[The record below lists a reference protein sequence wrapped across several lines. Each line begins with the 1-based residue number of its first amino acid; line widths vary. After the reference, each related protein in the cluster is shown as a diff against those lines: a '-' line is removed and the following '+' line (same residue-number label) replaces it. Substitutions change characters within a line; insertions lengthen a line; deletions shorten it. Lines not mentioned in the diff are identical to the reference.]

1 MFHKRVKYTLIILL
15 LVICFSTTAFASI
28 PLVDNDGHSP
38 FVKIV
43 KDIIGTVVNIKV
55 EWEAQSNSKQ
65 FSSPFPFN
73 DDFFKFFF
81 PEPDNNRRTVGY
93 GSGFIF
99 RKEGNDVYILTNNHV
114 VGKGEDSKITVTLND
129 QTSYDAEVVGLDDKT
144 DIAVIKIVVD
154 KGADISTAPLGDSD
168 WIEVGDWVI
177 AIGNPFSENLRGTVT
192 TGVVSAKGRAN
203 LNFGAD
209 SPVYQDYI
217 QTDAAINPGNS
228 GGPLVDIKGNVIG
241 INAAISSVNGGNIG
255 IGFAIP
261 INIVKVLIDDL
272 IDKGFVE
279 RAYLGI
285 LPQEITPAL
294 QKSLSLPNL
303 EGVLIGKVENETP
316 AEKAGL
322 KKRDVIIE
330 FDGEPVKNLNKFRL
344 MVANKQVGD
353 KISMK
358 IIRDGKELTKTAKL
372 ESFPDSTIA
381 SKPQNVEDE
390 KSWLGIEVKSLDS
403 DFAIQFN
410 LKIDKGV
417 IVSKIDI
424 DSPAYDSNLNVG
436 DVILELG
443 DEEIESTKEYLKA
456 VEKMKNDKADSVLL
470 YVVTPPQFYHYV
482 AIKVQ

>member
-1 MFHKRVKYTLIILL
+1 MFRQSMKYSLIILL
-15 LVICFSTTAFASI
+15 LVTCFSTTAFASI
-28 PLVDNDGHSP
+28 PLVDSDGHSP

-43 KDIIGTVVNIKV
+43 DDLIGTVVNIKV
-55 EWEAQSNSKQ
+55 EWETQSNYKQ

-81 PEPDNNRRTVGY
+81 PKPENNRRTVGY

-114 VGKGEDSKITVTLND
+114 VGKSEDAKITVTLND
-129 QTSYDAEVVGLDDKT
+129 QMRYDAEVVGLDDKT
-144 DIAVIKIVVD
+144 DIAVIKIAVD
-154 KGADISTAPLGDSD
+154 KDTDISTAPLGDSD

-228 GGPLVDIKGNVIG
+228 GGPLVDINGNVIG

-261 INIVKVLIDDL
+261 INIVKALIDDL

-285 LPQEITPAL
+285 LPQGITPAL
-294 QKSLSLPNL
+294 QKSLDLPSL
-303 EGVLIGKVENETP
+303 EGVLIGKVEHDTP

-344 MVANKQVGD
+344 MVANKQVDD
-353 KISMK
+353 KISIK
-358 IIRDGKELTKTAKL
+358 IIRGGKELSKTAKL
-372 ESFPDSTIA
+372 ESFPESSIA
-381 SKPQNVEDE
+381 SKPKTVEDE
-390 KSWLGIEVKSLDS
+390 KSWLGIEVRSLDS
-403 DFAIQFN
+403 DFAKQLN
-410 LKIDKGV
+410 LNIDKGV
-417 IVSKIDI
+417 IVSQIDI

-443 DEEIESTKEYLKA
+443 DEEIESTKDYFNVIEN
-456 VEKMKNDKADSVLL
+456 MKDDEDDSVLL
-470 YVVTPPQFYHYV
+470 YVLTPSQFYHYV

>member
-1 MFHKRVKYTLIILL
+1 
-15 LVICFSTTAFASI
+15 
-28 PLVDNDGHSP
+28 
-38 FVKIV
+38 
-43 KDIIGTVVNIKV
+43 
-55 EWEAQSNSKQ
+55 
-65 FSSPFPFN
+65 
-73 DDFFKFFF
+73 
-81 PEPDNNRRTVGY
+81 
-93 GSGFIF
+93 
-99 RKEGNDVYILTNNHV
+99 
-114 VGKGEDSKITVTLND
+114 
-129 QTSYDAEVVGLDDKT
+129 DDKT
-144 DIAVIKIVVD
+144 DIAVIRIVVD
-154 KGADISTAPLGDSD
+154 KDADISIAPLGDSD

-228 GGPLVDIKGNVIG
+228 GGPLVDIHGNVIG
-241 INAAISSVNGGNIG
+241 INAAISSVSGGNIG

-261 INIVKVLIDDL
+261 INIVKALIDDL

-285 LPQEITPAL
+285 LPQKITPAL
-294 QKSLSLPNL
+294 QKSLDLPNL
-303 EGVLIGKVENETP
+303 EGVLIGKVESNTP

-330 FDGEPVKNLNKFRL
+330 FDDEPVKNLNKFRL

-372 ESFPDSTIA
+372 ESFPESSVA
-381 SKPQNVEDE
+381 SKPQSTDDE
-390 KSWLGIEVKSLDS
+390 RSWLGIEVKSLDS
-403 DFAIQFN
+403 DFARQFN
-410 LKIDKGV
+410 LNIDKGV

-424 DSPAYDSNLNVG
+424 SSPAYDSNLNVG
-436 DVILELG
+436 DIILELG
-443 DEEIESTKEYLKA
+443 DEEIESTKDYFKA
-456 VEKMKNDKADSVLL
+456 VEKMKDDDTDSMLL
-470 YVVTPPQFYHYV
+470 YVLTPPQFYHYV

>member
-1 MFHKRVKYTLIILL
+1 MFSRRVKYSLIILL
-15 LVICFSTTAFASI
+15 LVMCFSTSAFASI

-43 KDIIGTVVNIKV
+43 DDLIGTVVNIKV
-55 EWEAQSNSKQ
+55 EWEVSNNFKQ
-65 FSSPFPFN
+65 YSSPFPFN

-81 PEPDNNRRTVGY
+81 PQPDNKRRSVGY

-99 RKEGNDVYILTNNHV
+99 RKEGKEVYILTNNHV
-114 VGKGEDSKITVTLND
+114 VGKSDDAKITVTLHD
-129 QTSYDAEVVGLDDKT
+129 QMEYNAEVVGLDDKT
-144 DIAVIKIVVD
+144 DVAVIKIEVE
-154 KGADISTAPLGDSD
+154 KGADIAIAPLGDSD
-168 WIEVGDWVI
+168 WIKVGDWVI
-177 AIGNPFSENLRGTVT
+177 AIGNPFSENLQGTVT

-203 LNFGAD
+203 LNFGED
-209 SPVYQDYI
+209 SPMYQDYI

-228 GGPLVDIKGNVIG
+228 GGPLVDINGNVIG
-241 INAAISSVNGGNIG
+241 INAAISSVSGGNIG

-261 INIVKVLIDDL
+261 INIVKALIDDL
-272 IDKGFVE
+272 INKGFVE

-285 LPQEITPAL
+285 LPQEVTPAL
-294 QKSLSLPNL
+294 QKSLDLPNL
-303 EGVLIGKVENETP
+303 EGVLIGKVEDHTP

-330 FDGEPVKNLNKFRL
+330 FDGEPVKNINKFRL

-353 KISMK
+353 KISMT
-358 IIRDGKELTKTAKL
+358 ILRDGKKITKTAQL
-372 ESFPDSTIA
+372 EAYPDTVVAAKSP
-381 SKPQNVEDE
+381 SKEDG
-390 KSWLGIEVKSLDS
+390 KAWLGIEVKSLDS
-403 DFAIQFN
+403 DFAKQLN

-417 IVSKIDI
+417 IISKIDV

-443 DEEIESTKEYLKA
+443 DEEIESTKDYNKA
-456 VEKMKNDKADSVLL
+456 VEKLKDSDTESVLL
-470 YVVTPPQFYHYV
+470 YILTPPQFYHYV

>member
-1 MFHKRVKYTLIILL
+1 MFSRRVKYSLIILL
-15 LVICFSTTAFASI
+15 LVMCFSTSAFASI

-43 KDIIGTVVNIKV
+43 DDLIGTVVNIKV
-55 EWEAQSNSKQ
+55 EWEVSNNYKQ
-65 FSSPFPFN
+65 YSSPFPFN

-81 PEPDNNRRTVGY
+81 PQPDNKRRSIGY

-99 RKEGNDVYILTNNHV
+99 RKEGKEVYILTNNHV
-114 VGKGEDSKITVTLND
+114 VGKSDDAKITVTLHD
-129 QTSYDAEVVGLDDKT
+129 QMEYNAEVVGLDDKT
-144 DIAVIKIVVD
+144 DVAVIKIEVE
-154 KGADISTAPLGDSD
+154 KGADIAIAPLGDSD
-168 WIEVGDWVI
+168 WIKVGDWVI
-177 AIGNPFSENLRGTVT
+177 AIGNPFSENLQGTVT

-203 LNFGAD
+203 LNFGED
-209 SPVYQDYI
+209 SPMYQDYI

-228 GGPLVDIKGNVIG
+228 GGPLVDINGNVIG
-241 INAAISSVNGGNIG
+241 INAAISSVSGGNIG

-261 INIVKVLIDDL
+261 INIVKALIDDL

-285 LPQEITPAL
+285 LPQEVTPAL
-294 QKSLSLPNL
+294 QKSLDLPNL
-303 EGVLIGKVENETP
+303 EGVLIGKVEDDTP

-330 FDGEPVKNLNKFRL
+330 FDGEPVKNINKFRL

-353 KISMK
+353 KISMT
-358 IIRDGKELTKTAKL
+358 ILRDGKKITKTAQL
-372 ESFPDSTIA
+372 EAYPDTVVAAKSP
-381 SKPQNVEDE
+381 SKEDG
-390 KSWLGIEVKSLDS
+390 KAWLGIEVKSLDS
-403 DFAIQFN
+403 DFAKQLN

-417 IVSKIDI
+417 IISKIDV

-443 DEEIESTKEYLKA
+443 DEEIESTKDYNKA
-456 VEKMKNDKADSVLL
+456 VEKLKDSDTESVLL
-470 YVVTPPQFYHYV
+470 YVLTPPQFYHYV

>member
-1 MFHKRVKYTLIILL
+1 MFHRRVKYSLIILL

-43 KDIIGTVVNIKV
+43 DDLIGTVVNIKV
-55 EWEAQSNSKQ
+55 EWEAQSNYKQ
-65 FSSPFPFN
+65 FSSPLPFN
-73 DDFFKFFF
+73 EDFFKFFF
-81 PEPDNNRRTVGY
+81 PEPENKRRTLGY

-99 RKEGNDVYILTNNHV
+99 RKDGNDVYILTNNHV
-114 VGKGEDSKITVTLND
+114 VGKSEDAKITVTLHD
-129 QTSYDAEVVGLDDKT
+129 QMRYDAEVVGLDDKT
-144 DIAVIKIVVD
+144 DIAVIRIVVD
-154 KGADISTAPLGDSD
+154 KDADISIAPLGDSD

-228 GGPLVDIKGNVIG
+228 GGPLVDIHGNVIG
-241 INAAISSVNGGNIG
+241 INAAISSVSGGNIG

-261 INIVKVLIDDL
+261 INIVKALIDDL

-285 LPQEITPAL
+285 LPQKITPAL
-294 QKSLSLPNL
+294 QKSLDLPNL
-303 EGVLIGKVENETP
+303 EGVLIGKVESNTP

-330 FDGEPVKNLNKFRL
+330 FDDEPVKNLNKFRL

-372 ESFPDSTIA
+372 ESFPESSVA
-381 SKPQNVEDE
+381 SKPQSTDDE
-390 KSWLGIEVKSLDS
+390 RSWLGIEVKSLDS
-403 DFAIQFN
+403 DFARQFN
-410 LKIDKGV
+410 LNIDKGV

-424 DSPAYDSNLNVG
+424 SSPAYDSNLNVG
-436 DVILELG
+436 DIILELG
-443 DEEIESTKEYLKA
+443 DEEIESTKDYFKA
-456 VEKMKNDKADSVLL
+456 VEKMKDDDTDSMLL
-470 YVVTPPQFYHYV
+470 YVLTPPQFYHYV